1 MGRKGTQLSEVLT
14 ATQVQVLTTHSVV
27 ITLRNVFFFFFK
39 LWCHMKLYI
48 PYALMLLNLESGK
61 VSILKNESINQQFI
75 QSFYR

>member
-1 MGRKGTQLSEVLT
+1 
-14 ATQVQVLTTHSVV
+14 
-27 ITLRNVFFFFFK
+27 
-39 LWCHMKLYI
+39 MKLYI